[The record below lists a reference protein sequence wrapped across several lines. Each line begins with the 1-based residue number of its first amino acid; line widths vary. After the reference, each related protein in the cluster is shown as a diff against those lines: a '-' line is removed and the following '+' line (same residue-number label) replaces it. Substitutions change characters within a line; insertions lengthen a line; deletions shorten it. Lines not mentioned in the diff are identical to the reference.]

1 MRHRVSGRGFGRNT
15 HQRKALLRGL
25 VTSLFEH
32 LKIET
37 TSAKAKEAKKLAERV
52 ITLGKR
58 GDLHARRVAM
68 SYIPN
73 SKIIARLFSE
83 IAPKITRS
91 SGYLRIVKTRFR
103 AGDNADMAILEFA
116 DYDALRGEQKKE
128 EKKTEKK
135 EEKTKTVKGEKKEK
149 KAG

>member
-1 MRHRVSGRGFGRNT
+1 MRHKVAGRGFGRNT

-58 GDLHARRVAM
+58 GDLHARRLAI

-73 SKIIARLFSE
+73 SKIIAKLFTE
-83 IAPKITRS
+83 IAPKISRS
-91 SGYLRIVKTRFR
+91 SGYLRIIKTRFR
-103 AGDNADMAILEFA
+103 VGDNADMSILEFT
-116 DYDALRGEQKKE
+116 DYDTLRGEEKKE
-128 EKKTEKK
+128 EKKTGKKKLKEEKK
-135 EEKTKTVKGEKKEK
+135 ES
-149 KAG
+149 